1 MRSKVIEILKNEMPE
16 IDFEISETL
25 VDDGYLDS
33 FAVVK
38 ILDIFSREFNI
49 QFDIDK
55 ITQDDFNSIDDMVNL
70 IKKYSM

>member
-1 MRSKVIEILKNEMPE
+1 MKSKVIEILRKEMPE

-33 FAVVK
+33 FAVIK
-38 ILDIFSREFNI
+38 ILDIFGREFNMK
-49 QFDIDK
+49 FNIDE

-70 IKKYSM
+70 ITKYSI